1 MSAGY
6 GPTQLGDGN
15 PDGYSIGAGITD
27 KISVYGVTPV
37 VQRASAAQAQ
47 VTTTT
52 ATSTSPWGYGS
63 QAQANAIVTLVNE
76 IQAALVAFGIIKGA
90 A

>member
-6 GPTQLGDGN
+6 GPTQIGDGN
-15 PDGYSIGAGITD
+15 PDGYNIGRATTD
-27 KISVYGVTPV
+27 KIGFYGVTPI

-52 ATSTSPWGYGS
+52 STSTSPWGYGS

-76 IQAALVAFGIIKGA
+76 IQAALVAVGIIKGA